1 MGLGL
6 PTGGGGDFVPFCKY
20 NAKAGRWYS
29 KDDAGDEFEVEKFKA
44 YFDFDNIKTGLFKFA
59 AGQAPENVLDSEAGS
74 GDAVAPDGDGAFKRG
89 FQINVFS
96 PKLGGVR
103 EFSSTAGVVNGPM
116 NILYDEW
123 MNAGEDGKSP
133 MVECAK
139 VNAIEGKHGTNFE
152 PELKITKWGK
162 RPEEFNL
169 TPAPKKAAPAPE
181 PEADDD
187 EEF

>member
-6 PTGGGGDFVPFCKY
+6 PTGGSGDFVPFCKY

-44 YFDFDNIKTGLFKFA
+44 YFDFANIKTGLFKFA
-59 AGQAPENVLDSEAGS
+59 AGQAPQQVLDSAAGS
-74 GDAVAPDGDGAFKRG
+74 GDAVAPDGDSTFKRG
-89 FQINVFS
+89 FQLNVFS

-123 MNAGEDGKSP
+123 LADESGNTP
-133 MVECAK
+133 MVECKK

-162 RPEEFNL
+162 RPVEFDA
-169 TPAPKKAAPAPE
+169 TPEPKQAAPAPE
-181 PEADDD
+181 PEADEDD
-187 EEF
+187 EF